1 MTFTA
6 SDIQQIRNETTGTKH
21 LIHFNNAGASLMP
34 NPVVEAMVGYLQYEA
49 AYGGYET
56 AARFQA
62 QIEHTYEA
70 IAELLNAKK
79 EEIAVV
85 ENATVAWQMAFH
97 SLHLRAGD
105 IILTSV
111 SEYAS
116 NYISFLQAEK
126 RKGVKIRVIPN
137 DKYGQIDVAALEK
150 MLDER
155 VKLIAITHIP
165 TNSGLVNPA
174 EEVGK
179 LANAHE
185 IPYLLDACQSVG
197 QIPVDV
203 QAIGCDFLSATGR
216 KYLRGPRGT
225 GFLFVKKTWLEKG
238 IEPIFLDLHAAEW
251 VAKDT
256 YELRPDARRFENWET
271 NVAGKYALGLAV
283 DYALSIG
290 IERLSARLCALAEQL
305 RAELSQIEGV
315 TVHDIGRQKG
325 GIVSFS
331 IKNKSRE
338 EILHYLADNQ
348 INVSPIFK
356 NGTRIDM
363 ENRGLENDM
372 VRASVHYFN
381 TEKEITQFCKVVK
394 ALH

>member
-1 MTFTA
+1 MTFTT
-6 SDIQQIRNETTGTKH
+6 SDIQQIRSETTATKH

-34 NPVVEAMVGYLQYEA
+34 SPVLEAMLGYLQYEA

-70 IAELLNAKK
+70 IAELLNAQK
-79 EEIAVV
+79 EEIAIV

-97 SLHLRAGD
+97 SLNLRAGD

-126 RKGVKIRVIPN
+126 RKAISIRVIPN
-137 DKYGQIDVAALEK
+137 DKYGQIDVAALAK

-165 TNSGLVNPA
+165 TNSGLINPA

-179 LANAHE
+179 LANAHG

-251 VAKDT
+251 VAKDR
-256 YELRPDARRFENWET
+256 YELRPDARRFENWEN

-290 IERLSARLCALAEQL
+290 MERLSARLCKLAEQL
-305 RAELSQIEGV
+305 RIELSQIEGV
-315 TVHDIGRQKG
+315 AVHDIGKRKG

-331 IKNKSRE
+331 VQNKSRE
-338 EILHYLADNQ
+338 EIISYLAENQ
-348 INVSPIFK
+348 INVSPISK

-363 ENRGLENDM
+363 ENRGLEDNM

-381 TEKEITQFCKVVK
+381 TEKEITQFCKV
-394 ALH
+394 LEGLL